1 MSRYRKIEVRTW
13 TDAKFRK
20 LTPIPPCGQ
29 GLWFFLL
36 TGPFTGP
43 IPGLFRAGRAA
54 MAEELGWST
63 EAFDEAF
70 REVSEQGMAEADFTA
85 RLVWLPKALNYNRP
99 ENPNVVKSW
108 RAELDLLPEC
118 ELKHRALAAIREHL
132 QTLGNAYVA
141 ALFGD
146 ESPVEKHIEK
156 PSPKPSGKPLPKDMP
171 NQEQEQEQEQEKDIG
186 GHPAAAPQLPLP
198 GDPPPPADLASRKA
212 QRLRQVAEEAREAY
226 NRILAKPHGLLTA
239 CTVLNK
245 PRLKAVEKAL
255 PTARAICRQLSG
267 DDRVTPEFW
276 NALFEAAAKDDFLAG
291 RGPYRPPHENWRPDF
306 EYLLRES
313 VIAKLFDREMTEDA
327 A

>member
-1 MSRYRKIEVRTW
+1 MREYGKVHTTFWSSPTIRALSEDGRTL
-13 TDAKFRK
+13 AFY
-20 LTPIPPCGQ
+20 
-29 GLWFFLL
+29 LL
-36 TGPFTGP
+36 TSPHSTSAGV
-43 IPGLFRAGRAA
+43 FRLPDGYVC
-54 MAEELGWST
+54 EDLQWSS
-63 EAFDEAF
+63 ERVSEGF
-70 REVSEQGMAEADFTA
+70 RELFAKGFANRCGTTKW
-85 RLVWLPKALNYNRP
+85 VWIVKHFDWNPP
-99 ENPNVVKSW
+99 ENPNQRKAAAKIAQSIP
-108 RAELDLLPEC
+108 DEC
-118 ELKHRALAAIREHL
+118 AWKPDFMRVYGDF
-132 QTLGNAYVA
+132 LGIEWSKNANRSATV
-141 ALFGD
+141 
-146 ESPVEKHIEK
+146 
-156 PSPKPSGKPLPKDMP
+156 PKPFA

-212 QRLRQVAEEAREAY
+212 QRLQQVAEDAREAY